1 MTPRQPGSS
10 SKTPYEIL
18 LVDDDQA
25 VLAVHDRRLSRAGF
39 TVTSCHDP
47 RAALALVE
55 AAPPR
60 FALVITDLHMP
71 EMSGADLARRIKA
84 TAPTTRVI
92 LLSGSGVEPGDG
104 SIDALLEKPVSLE
117 VLVAKVQ
124 SLVDT

>member
-1 MTPRQPGSS
+1 
-10 SKTPYEIL
+10 
-18 LVDDDQA
+18 
-25 VLAVHDRRLSRAGF
+25 
-39 TVTSCHDP
+39 
-47 RAALALVE
+47 
-55 AAPPR
+55 
-60 FALVITDLHMP
+60 MP